1 MKQKHA
7 FAVAL
12 IVFTLVHL
20 PRQPRATKNPIKK
33 SVCQPICN
41 AGAELA
47 KIPKIAEQKLSTMS
61 TAEQKHEEVALKLLV
76 YSKQQATTKA
86 KAALRALAETITE
99 TRFSFQRQRKSFTH
113 NAIEATVTTMQL
125 KGAIAEALA
134 LLKGHAHDGASIYCL
149 SNSDEN
155 SATAATT
162 GLETCTAPTLSFS
175 PDGEQVDATIL
186 DTAGFKALPAGTVFT
201 ATGGS
206 NENKCPLLVWAG
218 GQTGPFVTSATV
230 KLAGG
235 LIQGTSAATLSAQK
249 PSVLNTA
256 APQPTQKLP
265 EAAQYDAHEINNKK
279 VTEFATDTAT
289 IIKTAASNPKS
300 AERLATY
307 LEDNKR

>member
-1 MKQKHA
+1 MNQKHA
-7 FAVAL
+7 FVVAL

-20 PRQPRATKNPIKK
+20 QKQPRATKNPIKK
-33 SVCQPICN
+33 SVWQPICST
-41 AGAELA
+41 GAELA
-47 KIPKIAEQKLSTMS
+47 KIPKIAEHKLSAMS
-61 TAEQKHEEVALKLLV
+61 TAEQKHEEIALKLLV
-76 YSKQQATTKA
+76 YSKKQTSRKA

-99 TRFSFQRQRKSFTH
+99 THFSLQRQQQSFTH
-113 NAIEATVTTMQL
+113 NAIEAMATTMQL
-125 KGAIAEALA
+125 KGAIAETLA
-134 LLKGHAHDGASIYCL
+134 LLKDHAHNGASIYCL
-149 SNSDEN
+149 SNGDEN

-162 GLETCTAPTLSFS
+162 GLETCTAPNLSFS
-175 PDGEQVDATIL
+175 PHGEQADTSIL
-186 DTAGFKALPAGTVFT
+186 DTAGFKALPTGSVFT

-256 APQPTQKLP
+256 APRPTQKLP

-289 IIKTAASNPKS
+289 IIKTAASNSKS

-307 LEDNKR
+307 LGGNKR